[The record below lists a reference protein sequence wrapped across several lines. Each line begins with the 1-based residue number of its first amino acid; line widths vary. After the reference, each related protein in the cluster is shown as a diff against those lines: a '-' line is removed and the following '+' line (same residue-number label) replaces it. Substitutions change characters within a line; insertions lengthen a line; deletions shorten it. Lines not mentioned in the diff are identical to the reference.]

1 MSSEIVRKH
10 FIFYGQVQGVGFRWN
25 AVVAARELGL
35 TGWVENMPD
44 GTVEMEAQGQN
55 RDIARLLMKLHAAR
69 YIRISNLK
77 EWDMQPV
84 SSERD
89 FREKGYW

>member
-1 MSSEIVRKH
+1 MGEIVRKH

-25 AVVAARELGL
+25 AVAAARELGL

-44 GTVEMEAQGQN
+44 GTVEMEAQGSN
-55 RDIARLLMKLHAAR
+55 ADIARLLVKLHGAR

-77 EWDMQPV
+77 EWDMEPV
-84 SSERD
+84 KSEAGFHER
-89 FREKGYW
+89 GYW